1 MRRTH
6 GVTIVVVVSLLV
18 CANVFAGGFLKY
30 DGVDGESKDSAHQKW
45 NDLLAWSWGTGTP
58 KQVGR
63 GGCGNV
69 DRQYLVVTKYVDST
83 TPEFVRLAESCAS
96 ADEVILEVPIL
107 PDGVGGTQRFL
118 RIRMEDVRVRKI
130 EMGSSSGD
138 EIPTENLSLDFRS
151 VEIEVVPSR
160 RD

>member
-6 GVTIVVVVSLLV
+6 GVAIVVVVSFLV
-18 CANVFAGGFLKY
+18 CANGFAGGFMKY
-30 DGVDGESKDSAHQKW
+30 DGVKGESNATGHEEW
-45 NDLLAWSWGTGTP
+45 NDILAWSWGTGTP
-58 KQVGR
+58 KQAGR

-107 PDGVGGTQRFL
+107 PGSDGGTQRFL

-151 VEIEVVPSR
+151 VEIEVVPNR